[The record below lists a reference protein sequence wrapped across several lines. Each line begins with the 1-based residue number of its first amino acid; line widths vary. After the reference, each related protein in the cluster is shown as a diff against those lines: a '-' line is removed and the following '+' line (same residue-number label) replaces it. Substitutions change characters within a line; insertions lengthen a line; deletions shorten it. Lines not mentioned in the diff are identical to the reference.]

1 MEMTSLSASAFQD
14 ERSRISLLPTAVKLT
29 CGRVYGASLL
39 LHDAPTQAVLGY
51 TGGCR
56 LENVC
61 GGEKAGLLLDYGRE
75 SHGTLRLTAASVEST
90 SGRAKLRI
98 RFGESVMEALTP
110 LGQKNATNDHAVRDH
125 VYDLGTLSTAET
137 NESGFRFAY
146 LELEEEEAVL
156 TLQAVHHVLIIRDI
170 PYLGSFTCD
179 DPLLNEIWKTAAWTV
194 HLNMQNFLWDGIK
207 RDRLAW
213 QGDMHTEVLTVEDVF
228 GGNPVVTKT
237 LDFLRDHTPAG
248 EFINGYS
255 SYSVWWVLI
264 QAENYRY
271 TGDFDYL
278 QQQRDF
284 LKAQLMLAASFV
296 DEEGIEQLPQF
307 RFLDWKNRNN
317 EKATHAGLQALMVLG
332 LKEGAYLL
340 SLLDE
345 KEQAAECLALS
356 EKMKRHVP
364 DCDSSKQAAAL
375 LSLAGLSDAE
385 DLNRDIIEP
394 GGAEGFSTFM
404 GYYLLSAKDKA
415 GDVAGALRDLR
426 SYWGGMLRMG
436 ATSFWEDFD
445 LKWMEKAGQIDE
457 VVPEGKKDIHGDYG
471 AFCYEKFRHSLCHG
485 WSSGPVPFL
494 MRHVAG
500 ISIAEPG
507 CRKLRITPQ
516 LGDLRFVEA
525 EYPTP
530 LGIVHARHER
540 KPDGSIESAVNA
552 PAGIEYEIR
561 EEPAMR
567 NTTCQA
573 ATML

>member
-1 MEMTSLSASAFQD
+1 MKRIMDVFSLRTSAFQD
-14 ERSRISLLPTAVKLT
+14 ERNRLSLFPTAVKLT
-29 CGRVYGASLL
+29 HGNVSGAELL
-39 LHDAPTQAVLGY
+39 LRDAPTQAVLGSA
-51 TGGCR
+51 GGCR
-56 LENVC
+56 MESGP
-61 GGEKAGLLLDYGRE
+61 GGEKAGILLDFGRE
-75 SHGTLRLTAASVEST
+75 SHGTLRLTTAAVESA
-90 SGRAKLRI
+90 SGRVKLRV

-110 LGQKNATNDHAVRDH
+110 LGQKNTTNDHAVRDH
-125 VYDLGTLSTAET
+125 VYDLGTLSTVET
-137 NESGFRFAY
+137 NESGFRFAW
-146 LELEEEEAVL
+146 LELEEDQAVL
-156 TLQAVHHVLIIRDI
+156 SLQAVQHVLIYRDI
-170 PYLGSFTCD
+170 PYQGSFTCD
-179 DPLLNEIWKTAAWTV
+179 DELLNEIWKTAAWTV
-194 HLNMQNFLWDGIK
+194 HLNMQSYLWDGIK

-213 QGDMHTEVLTVEDVF
+213 QKYMHTEVLTVEDVF

-255 SYSVWWVLI
+255 SYSLWWVLI

-271 TGDFDYL
+271 TGDLDYL
-278 QQQRDF
+278 KAQRDF
-284 LKAQLMLAASFV
+284 LKDQLKLAASFV
-296 DEEGIEQLPQF
+296 DEEGLERLPEF
-307 RFLDWKNRNN
+307 RFLDWKNRDN

-332 LKEGAYLL
+332 LAEGAYLL

-345 KEQAAECLALS
+345 KELAPGYLALS

-364 DCDSSKQAAAL
+364 DCDGSKQAAAL
-375 LSLAGLSDAE
+375 ASLAGLSDAA

-404 GYYLLSAKDKA
+404 GYYLLCAKSKA
-415 GDVAGALRDLR
+415 GDTAGALRDLR

-445 LKWMEKAGQIDE
+445 LKWMENAGRIDE

-500 ISIAEPG
+500 ITVEKPG
-507 CRKLRITPQ
+507 CKKIRITPQ
-516 LGDLRFVEA
+516 LGDLCYVEA

-530 LGIVHARHER
+530 LGIVRVRHER
-540 KPDGSIESAVNA
+540 KPDGSIESAVNV
-552 PAGIEYEIR
+552 PAGMTYEIR
-561 EEPAMR
+561 AV
-567 NTTCQA
+567 
-573 ATML
+573 